1 VRHQIQNHKAFQK
14 ILVAGW
20 NQFSKIVGSV
30 VGFGTQKNFP
40 ISHAFP
46 GCGAR
51 HIYIF
56 GIFQRPAMN
65 RYMYFPAGL
74 VAVASR
80 KHWRC
85 RVHACLQNGSWWRQD
100 GFSAFGGGRVA

>member
-1 VRHQIQNHKAFQK
+1 
-14 ILVAGW
+14 
-20 NQFSKIVGSV
+20 
-30 VGFGTQKNFP
+30 
-40 ISHAFP
+40 
-46 GCGAR
+46 
-51 HIYIF
+51 
-56 GIFQRPAMN
+56 MN